1 MLVGVGGVGKTPV
14 LTNLLVEPRGHA
26 TAKDGVHDAKRV
38 TLVIHGM
45 KALMAKQHVRLLHV
59 FLD

>member
-14 LTNLLVEPRGHA
+14 LPNLLVKPLRHA

-38 TLVIHGM
+38 ALVIHGM
-45 KALMAKQHVRLLHV
+45 EALVTKQHVRLLHV
-59 FLD
+59 FLY